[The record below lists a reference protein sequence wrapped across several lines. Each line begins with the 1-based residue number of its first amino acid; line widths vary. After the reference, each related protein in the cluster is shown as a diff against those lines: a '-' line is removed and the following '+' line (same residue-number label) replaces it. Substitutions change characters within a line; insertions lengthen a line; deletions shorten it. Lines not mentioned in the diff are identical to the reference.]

1 MSDLP
6 KPYLLH
12 TMPIGMHDHFQK
24 WIFHFM
30 KAHERLDKYNAIWSS
45 VLAYHDLTPKT
56 KSDEE
61 VSQWNVKKMK
71 EMGRYLLGVVTQS
84 LRLGGSPAQRPI
96 LNGAIDCTR
105 ALLEFNMYARYKS
118 HDDDTLSYMEDT
130 VCRFHTFEGVSF
142 LGQAGR
148 MVKAK
153 ANALRTELVQKRK
166 VDEKLHAETRTPSKK
181 QRKMNAW
188 QDYISHGIDVS
199 KESDADF
206 NVLKIDLMSHWV
218 EQICRYGAF
227 QQYSAERNEQAHKT
241 NLKDGWNASNHNP
254 NYLPQ
259 VITFQRRILCFDIRE
274 LNLQALTQRRENS
287 AATRTIFLLALIWL
301 PPWAPR
307 HMRSQ
312 NSWDPKTA
320 VMESIL
326 MLWSKTSEHYST
338 IPKTQHTVWQYTTAL
353 GSFSSIRVVTRRIYR
368 MNNCT
373 QWSSVFAMVSRFKL
387 RV

>member
-1 MSDLP
+1 
-6 KPYLLH
+6 
-12 TMPIGMHDHFQK
+12 
-24 WIFHFM
+24 M

-71 EMGRYLLGVVTQS
+71 EMGRYLLGVVTQY

-96 LNGAIDCTR
+96 LNGAIECTR

-118 HDDDTLSYMEDT
+118 HDDATLSYMEDA
-130 VCRFHTFEGVSF
+130 VCRFRTFKGVSF

-166 VDEKLHAETRTPSKK
+166 VDEKLNAETWTPSKK
-181 QRKMNAW
+181 QHKMNAW

-218 EQICRYGAF
+218 EQIRRYGAF
-227 QQYSAERNEQAHKT
+227 Q
-241 NLKDGWNASNHNP
+241 
-254 NYLPQ
+254 
-259 VITFQRRILCFDIRE
+259 
-274 LNLQALTQRRENS
+274 
-287 AATRTIFLLALIWL
+287 
-301 PPWAPR
+301 
-307 HMRSQ
+307 
-312 NSWDPKTA
+312 
-320 VMESIL
+320 
-326 MLWSKTSEHYST
+326 
-338 IPKTQHTVWQYTTAL
+338 
-353 GSFSSIRVVTRRIYR
+353 
-368 MNNCT
+368 
-373 QWSSVFAMVSRFKL
+373 
-387 RV
+387 